1 VYHRCRGTQG
11 RHRSGYPKRVCS
23 NTRGELERYGFHQD
37 SNNTGG
43 HSGGDSPRSLQVLCI
58 TGQEG
63 KQAFAGV
70 MPERTVRDNGCKP
83 TVLSEVR
90 EEFNGH

>member
-1 VYHRCRGTQG
+1 VYHRYRVTQG
-11 RHRSGYPKRVCS
+11 SRRSGYPKRVCS
-23 NTRGELERYGFHQD
+23 NTRGEREIYDFHQD
-37 SNNTGG
+37 SRNTGG
-43 HSGGDSPRSLQVLCI
+43 HSGGDSPIILQVICI

-63 KQAFAGV
+63 KQAVAGT

-90 EEFNGH
+90 EDLDGH